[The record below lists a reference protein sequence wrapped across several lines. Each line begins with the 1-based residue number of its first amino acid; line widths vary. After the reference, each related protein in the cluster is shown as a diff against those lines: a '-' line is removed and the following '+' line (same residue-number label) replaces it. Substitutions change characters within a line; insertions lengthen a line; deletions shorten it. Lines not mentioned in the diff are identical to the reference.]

1 MRIAHIVIAA
11 LLILAPGAVFA
22 QSSITGVVRDTSG
35 GVLPGVTVEASSPAL
50 IEGSKSAVTDANGIY
65 RVVDLRPGPYVVTF
79 SLQGFNTLKR
89 EGIQLPAEFTATVN
103 AELSVGTLQ
112 ETVTVTGEAPVVD
125 IRSSGTQMQV
135 ERDTLEALPG
145 TGRLALLNTLLP
157 GANLTNSTERSA
169 GGNDRTQTRFSLHG
183 APEAQPYV
191 DGINQQI
198 PGITIGVFVFS
209 QLNIQEVTATS
220 GGDAEA
226 DFGGTMLKMVPRDG
240 GNQFSGLSQFSYSG
254 PALEAGNINDD
265 LIARHLDPKRV
276 GSLKKYRESG
286 VALGG
291 PIKQSKVWF
300 YASAREGVN
309 QLFVD
314 GVQWN
319 KLHQPQSLLYE
330 PDPANRV
337 FTNDY
342 TRDLTGRL
350 TWQVSQKDKIVLA
363 SSHQPNCNC
372 LFNILTTGTRL
383 TPEAAGEHHYNP
395 NYTASLSWTRPVTSR
410 LLIEGGEGTQ
420 SNNQDDTRIKGW
432 NNPNV
437 YRITDQALNLT
448 YGNVATRTLPRRQH
462 QGRLAVSYVTGSHQ
476 FKTGVTFRHTTI
488 GNIDKLGNDPDMHGT
503 AVDYRFSNGVPNL
516 VTLLDAPW
524 NFQETTKDLALFA
537 QDQWTIDRITV
548 NAGARYNHATGQTP
562 LQVLGAGKFVP
573 ERRFE
578 PLKNIP
584 NYQNISPRL
593 GIAYDVFGNGKTA
606 LKASLGRY
614 PDIIRTASGNPAS
627 NLTRTTTR
635 TWNDANRNYVP
646 DCELRNPVSNGE
658 CGPWSNLT
666 FGQLVG
672 SRYADGVLSGW
683 NRQYGNWQGSV
694 AVHHELRPGFG
705 VSVGYFRTWYV
716 GDAGGSGIPN
726 AETTL
731 TVTDNL
737 KVTPNDFDQYCI
749 AAPTDSRLPNSGQQL
764 CGLFD
769 VRPSL
774 FGQTDNVIKS
784 AEVFGRRKTRV
795 YNGVDLTTNARFG
808 NGGQLSGGVS
818 IGRTVV
824 DNCVVVDSPQ
834 DGRPGFCRTKRPWG
848 AATDVK
854 FLVVYPLPYDIQT
867 SAIYQNSS
875 GIPITANYVV
885 TNAQIAQSLGRN
897 LSDCAIGATT
907 CNANRT
913 IALIPDNSMFEPRAQ
928 QLDLRFTRTFRFGG
942 TRRFRPSLDIYNLFN
957 AATVLAMNTTY
968 GPAWKDVTQ
977 ILNGRQLRIGA
988 QLDF

>member
-1 MRIAHIVIAA
+1 MRHAFVVLVAA
-11 LLILAPGAVFA
+11 LLLPAAAFA
-22 QSSITGVVRDTSG
+22 QSSITGVVRDASG

-50 IEGSKSAVTDANGIY
+50 IEGSKTAVTDANGLY
-65 RVVDLRPGPYVVTF
+65 RIVDLRPGPYTVTF
-79 SLQGFNTLKR
+79 TLQGFSSLKR

-103 AELSVGTLQ
+103 ADLAVGALQ
-112 ETVTVTGEAPVVD
+112 ETVTVSGEAPIVD
-125 IRSSGTQMQV
+125 VRSSGAQMQV
-135 ERDTLEALPG
+135 QRDTLEALPG

-157 GANLTNSTERSA
+157 GATLTASTERSA

-191 DGINQQI
+191 DSINQQI

-240 GNQFSGLSQFSYSG
+240 GNQFSGLSQFAYSG
-254 PALEAGNINDD
+254 PALEASNINAD

-286 VALGG
+286 LAFGG

-300 YASAREGVN
+300 YVSAREGVN

-319 KLHQPQSLLYE
+319 KLQQPASYLYE
-330 PDPANRV
+330 PDPSRRV
-337 FTNDY
+337 FTNDF

-350 TWQVSQKDKIVLA
+350 TWQVTPKDKVVLA
-363 SSHQPNCNC
+363 TSHQPNCNC
-372 LFNILTTGTRL
+372 LFNILTTGTRV
-383 TPEAAGEHHYNP
+383 TPEAAGEHHYDP
-395 NYTASLSWTRPVTSR
+395 NYTASLSWTRPVTNR
-410 LLIEGGEGTQ
+410 LLVEGGEGTQ
-420 SNNQDDTRIKGW
+420 VNNQDDTRIKGW
-432 NNPNV
+432 NSPNAF
-437 YRITDQALNLT
+437 RITDQALNLT

-462 QGRLAVSYVTGSHQ
+462 QGRFAVSYVTGSHQ

-488 GNIDKLGNDPDMHGT
+488 GNVDKLGNDLDMHGT
-503 AVDYRFSNGVPNL
+503 AVDYRFNNGVPNQL
-516 VTLLDAPW
+516 TLLDAPW
-524 NFQETTKDLALFA
+524 NFQETTKELALFA
-537 QDQWTIDRITV
+537 QDQWTTGRLTL
-548 NAGARYNHATGQTP
+548 NLGARYNHATGETP

-573 ERRFE
+573 ERRFQ

-593 GIAYDVFGNGKTA
+593 GVAYDLFGNGKTA
-606 LKASLGRY
+606 VKASLGHY

-646 DCELRNPVSNGE
+646 ECDLRNPIANGE
-658 CGPWSNLT
+658 CGPWSNLS

-672 SRYADGVLSGW
+672 SRYADGLLSGW
-683 NRQYGNWQGSV
+683 NRQYANWQGSV
-694 AVHHELRPGFG
+694 SLQHELRPGFG
-705 VSVGYFRTWYV
+705 VSAGYFRTWYV
-716 GDAGGSGIPN
+716 GDVGGSGIPG
-726 AETTL
+726 AETSL
-731 TVTDNL
+731 AVTDNL
-737 KVTPNDFDQYCI
+737 KVAPGDFEQYCI
-749 AAPTDSRLPNSGQQL
+749 TAPSDSRLPNSGQQL

-769 VRPSL
+769 VKPSL
-774 FGQTDNVIKS
+774 FGQSDNVIKS
-784 AEVFGRRKTRV
+784 AAEFGRRKTRV

-808 NGGQLSGGVS
+808 KGGQLSGGVS
-818 IGRTVV
+818 IGRMVT
-824 DNCVVVDSPQ
+824 DNCVVVDTPQ
-834 DGRPGFCRTKRPWG
+834 DARPGFCRTAKPWG

-867 SAIYQNSS
+867 SAVYQNSA
-875 GIPITANYVV
+875 GIPITASYVV
-885 TNAQIAQSLGRN
+885 ANAAIAPSLQRN
-897 LSDCAIGATT
+897 LSDCAIGVAV

-928 QLDLRFTRTFRFGG
+928 QLDLRVTRTFRLGAS
-942 TRRFRPSLDIYNLFN
+942 RRLRPSLDIYNLFN

-968 GPAWKDVTQ
+968 GPSWKDVTQ
-977 ILNGRQLRIGA
+977 ILNGRQLRFGA
-988 QLDF
+988 QIDF

>member
-1 MRIAHIVIAA
+1 MRAVPFVVFVLVFLPAA
-11 LLILAPGAVFA
+11 AFA

-79 SLQGFNTLKR
+79 ALQGFNTLKR

-112 ETVTVTGEAPVVD
+112 ETVTVSGEAPIVD
-125 IRSSGTQMQV
+125 IRSSGTQIQV

-254 PALEAGNINDD
+254 PALEAGNITDD

-300 YASAREGVN
+300 YVSAREGVN
-309 QLFVD
+309 QLFAD

-319 KLHQPQSLLYE
+319 RLQQPQSYLYE
-330 PDPANRV
+330 PDPSRRV

-350 TWQVSQKDKIVLA
+350 TWQVSPKDKIVLA

-395 NYTASLSWTRPVTSR
+395 NYTASLSWTRPVTNR

-420 SNNQDDTRIKGW
+420 TNNQDDTRITGW
-432 NNPNV
+432 NNPNF

-462 QGRLAVSYVTGSHQ
+462 QGRVAVSYVTGSHQ

-524 NFQETTKDLALFA
+524 NFQETTKDLAFFA
-537 QDQWTIDRITV
+537 QDQWTIDRFTLSM
-548 NAGARYNHATGQTP
+548 GARYSHATGETP

-593 GIAYDVFGNGKTA
+593 GVAFDMFGNGKTA
-606 LKASLGRY
+606 LKASLGHY

-646 DCELRNPVSNGE
+646 DCELRNPVANGE

-683 NRQYGNWQGSV
+683 NRQYANWQGSV
-694 AVHHELRPGFG
+694 SLQHELRPGFG

-737 KVTPNDFDQYCI
+737 KVAPSDFDQYCI
-749 AAPTDSRLPNSGQQL
+749 TAPTDSRLPNSGQQL

-769 VRPSL
+769 VRPAL

-784 AEVFGRRKTRV
+784 AEDFGRRKTRV

-808 NGGQLSGGVS
+808 RGGQLSGGVS
-818 IGRTVV
+818 IGRMVT
-824 DNCVVVDSPQ
+824 DNCVVVDTPQ
-834 DGRPGFCRTKRPWG
+834 DARPGFCRTARPWG

-854 FLVVYPLPYDIQT
+854 FLVVYPLPYDVQT
-867 SAIYQNSS
+867 SAIYQNSP

-885 TNAQIAQSLGRN
+885 TNAQIAPSLGRN
-897 LSDCAIGATT
+897 LSDCAVGAVT

-928 QLDLRFTRTFRFGG
+928 QLDLRFTRTFRLGG
-942 TRRFRPSLDIYNLFN
+942 TRRIRPSLDIYNLFN
-957 AATVLAMNTTY
+957 AGTVLSMNTTY
-968 GPAWKDVTQ
+968 GSAWKDVTQ
-977 ILNGRQLRIGA
+977 ILNGRQLRVAA
-988 QLDF
+988 QFDF